1 MSATTTTTELHGN
14 VDINA
19 PISSFRIKRF
29 AMMLALI
36 DKVIAKQGKAHILDI
51 GGTCDY
57 WLKLEPL
64 WRGRDL
70 TFTLINLQAEPV
82 SDARFTSLAGDAC
95 SMPEFADLSFD
106 IVHSNSVIEH
116 VGRWKQMRAMANECA
131 RLAPCYFVQTP
142 AFGFPVEPHFRT
154 PFYHWLPM
162 PIRIWL
168 TMHFR
173 LGFYPKAETIDDA
186 MRFVEDA
193 ILVDERRMRAL
204 FPAPAR
210 IEKERVLG
218 LTKSFI
224 AIRD

>member
-1 MSATTTTTELHGN
+1 LSATTTSTTEHGS
-14 VDINA
+14 VDTIA

-29 AMMLALI
+29 AMMLELI
-36 DKVIAKQGKAHILDI
+36 DKVIAEKGAAHILDI

-64 WRGRDL
+64 WAGRKL
-70 TFTLINLQAEPV
+70 SFTLVNLQAEPV
-82 SDARFTSLAGDAC
+82 SDPRFTSLAGDAC
-95 SMPEFADLSFD
+95 AMPEFADMSFD

-116 VGRWKQMRAMANECA
+116 VGRWKQMRAMAAECA
-131 RLAPCYFVQTP
+131 RLAPRYYVQTP

-154 PFYHWLPM
+154 PFFHWLPM
-162 PIRIWL
+162 PWRIWL
-168 TMHFR
+168 TMHVR

-193 ILVDERRMRAL
+193 ILVDAPRMRAL

-210 IEKERVLG
+210 IVKERVLG
-218 LTKSFI
+218 LTKSFV

>member
-1 MSATTTTTELHGN
+1 MTATTTTSELHGN
-14 VDINA
+14 VDTTA

-29 AMMLALI
+29 ALMLGLI
-36 DKVIAKQGKAHILDI
+36 DKVIADKGKAHILDI
-51 GGTCDY
+51 GGTAEY

-64 WRGRDL
+64 WKGRDL
-70 TFTLINLQAEPV
+70 TFTLVNLQAEAVHDPRFV
-82 SDARFTSLAGDAC
+82 SRAGDAC
-95 SMPEFADLSFD
+95 AMPEFADKAFD

-131 RLAPCYFVQTP
+131 RLAPRYFVQTP

-154 PFYHWLPM
+154 PFYHWLPQ
-162 PIRIWL
+162 PLRIWL
-168 TMHFR
+168 TMTIP
-173 LGFYPKAETIDDA
+173 LGYYPRAETVDDA

-193 ILVDERRMRAL
+193 ILLDERRMRAL